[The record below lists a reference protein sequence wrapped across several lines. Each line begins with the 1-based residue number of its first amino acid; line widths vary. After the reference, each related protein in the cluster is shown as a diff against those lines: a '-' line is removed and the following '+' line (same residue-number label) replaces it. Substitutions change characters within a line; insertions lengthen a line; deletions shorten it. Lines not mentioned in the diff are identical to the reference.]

1 MAMRRTSRGSSR
13 WRVLVRRNQWLLLGL
28 AAVSLLLWGRLRL
41 RGEIPRV
48 AVADDPPTAVSTQPP
63 PPSRPQPSS
72 PPPAMP
78 EAASAESRPVGL

>member
-1 MAMRRTSRGSSR
+1 MAMRRTSRGSRR

-63 PPSRPQPSS
+63 SRPQLQPSS
-72 PPPAMP
+72 PPSVTL
-78 EAASAESRPVGL
+78 EAATAEPRPVGL